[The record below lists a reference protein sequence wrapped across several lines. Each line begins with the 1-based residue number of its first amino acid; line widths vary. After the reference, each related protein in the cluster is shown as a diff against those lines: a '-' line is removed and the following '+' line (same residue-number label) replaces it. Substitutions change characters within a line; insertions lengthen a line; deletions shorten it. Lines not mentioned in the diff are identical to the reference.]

1 MKKVTKTENFE
12 KIKGILA
19 ELGHSELVEVMQ
31 HEIDLIAK
39 KKASGKKT
47 ANQVEN
53 EKIKDLILEI
63 LEDSEPKS
71 ITELLNSN
79 EELNKAVNGSNQKLS
94 ALMTQLKNADL
105 VVRTTQGKKAVFS
118 LVVEE

>member
-12 KIKGILA
+12 KIKGILV
-19 ELGHSELVEVMQ
+19 ELGHSELAEVMQ

-39 KKASGKKT
+39 KRTSGKKT
-47 ANQVEN
+47 ATQVEN
-53 EKIKDLILEI
+53 EKIKDLILEV

-71 ITELLNSN
+71 ITELLNNS

-118 LVVEE
+118 LVTEE